1 MEKDKRN
8 NPEIKIKA
16 SDFATTAARLLTSV
30 HGIDLPGG
38 RNWRSRLCQP
48 NHSPTGHIRQLMKAI
63 FIMFRFSYLA
73 YLACLA
79 YLAPSSCTKTTS
91 ELQHESLYRSIY
103 DLAIIF
109 RIASA
114 SKSPS
119 FAGSVEC
126 CLEASEVTE
135 VGKRWIVTDWHIF
148 AAEICAAGSTT
159 PSCRRSLSLNC
170 LRHLELWIH
179 PTLRKGKTRS
189 LVGFHP

>member
-1 MEKDKRN
+1 M
-8 NPEIKIKA
+8 PTQP
-16 SDFATTAARLLTSV
+16 FA
-30 HGIDLPGG
+30 
-38 RNWRSRLCQP
+38 NWA
-48 NHSPTGHIRQLMKAI
+48 HSPTHEGNLHHVSF
-63 FIMFRFSYLA
+63 FIPCIPCMPGIP
-73 YLACLA
+73 
-79 YLAPSSCTKTTS
+79 APSSCTKTTS
-91 ELQHESLYRSIY
+91 ELQHESLYRSICN
-103 DLAIIF
+103 LAIIF

-179 PTLRKGKTRS
+179 PPLRKGKTRS